1 MSQMENLFIVL
12 DDEQSIRQSIASYL
26 EDEGHRVLCAE
37 STEAALELVKQYPV
51 DAAVVDIRLP
61 GKDGNAFI
69 LEARQIRPEIKFVI
83 HTGSADYTLPEAVKA
98 LGMTKDNVLIK
109 PVRDLSM
116 ILDALKNVN

>member
-37 STEAALELVKQYPV
+37 STEAALELVKQHPV

-69 LEARQIRPEIKFVI
+69 LEAREIRPEIKFVI

-98 LGMTKDNVLIK
+98 LGMTKENVLIK
-109 PVRDLSM
+109 PVRDLSI
-116 ILDALKNVN
+116 ILEALKR

>member
-1 MSQMENLFIVL
+1 MSQMEKLFIVL

-37 STEAALELVKQYPV
+37 STEAALELVKQHPV

-69 LEARQIRPEIKFVI
+69 LEAREIRPEIKFVI

-98 LGMTKDNVLIK
+98 LGMTKENVLIK
-109 PVRDLSM
+109 PVRDLSI
-116 ILDALKNVN
+116 ILEALKR

>member
-1 MSQMENLFIVL
+1 MEKLFIIL

-26 EDEGHRVLCAE
+26 EDEGHRVLCAD
-37 STEAALELVKQYPV
+37 STEAALELVAQHPV

-69 LEARQIRPEIKFVI
+69 LEARGIRPEIKFVI

-98 LGMTKDNVLIK
+98 LGMTKENVLIK

-116 ILDALKNVN
+116 ILEALKC